1 MREWRRRAAGVK
13 ERALRLSNRS
23 FRLQNFAFRL
33 ALACLGVLV
42 CSWGI
47 WNSGR
52 AGLSQTLA
60 SYGLATGQQVMAEQA
75 VRLGPAIPETH
86 YVRASLLF
94 NRGELAEAIS
104 EYERAVALRPRDYA
118 LWLELGRARDQA
130 NDTEGAIAAFKQSVR
145 FAPFYAPPRWQLGN
159 TLYRVGR
166 FDEAFEELRRAAA
179 SHPKLLPQIFD
190 LAWAATGGD
199 ALAIER
205 AVQPQTDAA
214 RLALAR
220 YFVRRGK
227 TGEAVAQF
235 RAAGAVA
242 DEERRALLTE
252 LLSAKRFAEAY
263 EVWSSGRHEENGKGF
278 AGGASII
285 NGGFESPVS
294 LNDPG
299 FGWQLPSALPGAQA
313 AQDTAEPRTG
323 SQSLR
328 LVWNGN
334 SPVNS
339 PIISQL
345 VLVDPG
351 ARYQLR
357 FAARTEKV
365 VSAGLP
371 QIVVTD
377 ASSSDG
383 RALATAL
390 RLPQGTT
397 RWQDYAIEFT
407 TAGETSAVQV
417 SVSRQN
423 CSSDP
428 CPIFGQVWLDDFSIQ
443 RR

>member
-1 MREWRRRAAGVK
+1 VGVK
-13 ERALRLSNRS
+13 ERLFRSSNHS
-23 FRLQNFAFRL
+23 FILPRFAFRL
-33 ALACLGVLV
+33 ALACLGILA

-60 SYGLATGQQVMAEQA
+60 SYGLASSQPEMADQA
-75 VRLGPAIPETH
+75 VRFGPANPEAH
-86 YVRASLLF
+86 YVKASLLF
-94 NRGELAEAIS
+94 NRGELAEAVA

-118 LWLELGRARDQA
+118 LWLELGLARDQA
-130 NDTEGAIAAFKQSVR
+130 GDAPGAIAAFQQSVR
-145 FAPFYAPPRWQLGN
+145 LAPFYAPPRWQLGN

-199 ALAIER
+199 AQALER
-205 AVQPQTDAA
+205 TVQPQTDAA

-227 TGEAVAQF
+227 PGEAVAQF

-263 EVWSSGRHEENGKGF
+263 EVWSSGRHEESEKGLT
-278 AGGASII
+278 GRGSII
-285 NGGFESPVS
+285 NGSFESPVS

-299 FGWQLPSALPGAQA
+299 FGWQLAKELSATQA
-313 AQDTAEPRTG
+313 AQDTAAPRSG
-323 SQSLR
+323 AQSLR

-334 SPVNS
+334 SPAGS

-365 VSAGLP
+365 VTAGLP
-371 QIVVTD
+371 QILVTD

-383 RALATAL
+383 RALAAAL
-390 RLPQGTT
+390 RLPQGTSP
-397 RWQDYAIEFT
+397 WQDYAIEFT
-407 TAGETSAVQV
+407 TTGETSAVQI

-423 CSSDP
+423 CSGHP
-428 CPIFGQVWLDDFSIQ
+428 CPIFGQIWLDDFSIQ
-443 RR
+443 RI